1 VSFIL
6 QLVESEGVTNAAGP
20 KIPTC
25 YTHQQLATM
34 IGSKR
39 ETVTKT
45 FTLLQQARILEL
57 RRRRIHVKDIEAL
70 RRIASEG
77 LHQIPVS

>member
-6 QLVESEGVTNAAGP
+6 QLVESKGVTNATGF
-20 KIPTC
+20 KIPIC

-39 ETVTKT
+39 ETVTKA
-45 FTLLQQARILEL
+45 FSPCYSRPE
-57 RRRRIHVKDIEAL
+57 
-70 RRIASEG
+70 S
-77 LHQIPVS
+77 SS